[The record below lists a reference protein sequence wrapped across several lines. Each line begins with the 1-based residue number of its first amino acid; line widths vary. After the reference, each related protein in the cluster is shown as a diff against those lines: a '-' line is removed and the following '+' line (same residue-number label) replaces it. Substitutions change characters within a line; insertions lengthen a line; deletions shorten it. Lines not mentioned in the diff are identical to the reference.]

1 VSAGWVAAQVRS
13 RSLAGHCLG
22 PAGVREVAGAGSL
35 DGALAL
41 LATSSYGPR
50 LHLGLDLAT
59 SEHEVFAS
67 VLWNLRVLA
76 GWSPAMGASRLH
88 VLAGVFELANLRGH
102 LARIEGY
109 RAPAPFDLG
118 SLAAVADRQTPA
130 TIPELRDA
138 LRRSDWGDPGAADA
152 AGVYVALQFALA
164 RRIVD
169 EVTEAGAWAQTYAAL
184 VMARLIVQDCALDG
198 DSNAAANARIVLGSR
213 AVAAR
218 SLEELRRAL
227 ARDVASVLEGVEGP
241 ADLWLADS
249 RWWTHLFDDAQARL
263 RHSAAG
269 PEAVVAAAA
278 VLFADAWRVQMA
290 MEIAARAGRG
300 IEVLDAVA

>member
-35 DGALAL
+35 DGALAF

-50 LHLGLDLAT
+50 LHPGLDLAT

-109 RAPAPFDLG
+109 RAPASFDLG
-118 SLAAVADRQTPA
+118 SLAAVPGRETPA
-130 TIPELRDA
+130 TINELRDA
-138 LRRSDWGDPGAADA
+138 LRRSSWGDPGAVDA
-152 AGVYVALQFALA
+152 SGVYVALQFALA

-169 EVTEAGAWAQTYAAL
+169 DVTEAGAWAQTYAAL
-184 VMARLIVQDCALDG
+184 VLARLVVEDCAPER

-218 SLEELRRAL
+218 TLDELRRAL
-227 ARDVASVLEGVEGP
+227 GREVAPVLEGVQG
-241 ADLWLADS
+241 AGDLWLAEF
-249 RWWTHLFDDAQARL
+249 RWWTHLWDDAQGRL
-263 RHSAAG
+263 RHSAPG

-278 VLFADAWRVQMA
+278 VLAADAWRVQMA
-290 MEIAARAGRG
+290 LEIAARAGRG